1 MVNQAS
7 GGIVGSCLRR
17 PEHVKRK
24 LAFNGSGSYCHAAE
38 ATLVTHQ
45 GAFGREFPPAFG
57 LLWGWSAFVSHLWG
71 TSGSGGKRGDEWLE
85 VSHHANPTGQLRSL
99 FYLPEEH
106 EMLPCWPSKQ
116 RTYSS

>member
-7 GGIVGSCLRR
+7 GGIMGSCCRR
-17 PEHVKRK
+17 PEHVKQK

-38 ATLVTHQ
+38 ATLVAHQ
-45 GAFGREFPPAFG
+45 GAFEREFPAALG
-57 LLWGWSAFVSHLWG
+57 LLWGWSASVSHLWG
-71 TSGSGGKRGDEWLE
+71 TGGSGGKQGDEWLE

-99 FYLPEEH
+99 LSLPAEP
-106 EMLPCWPSKQ
+106 EMLPSCPSKQ